1 MATPQTLMNER
12 GLNVLNYG
20 LVEERIFEQNMRELG
35 GYERKTTFCADFG
48 TAELFGKSGII
59 DTYKRSVKHWA
70 NNVVYF
76 TELVM
81 VLNFRCNI
89 WYQRGNVELSK
100 IYADLFYMAQDLGY
114 QNFTGKDLD
123 YFIRTLD

>member
-1 MATPQTLMNER
+1 MTTPQTLMSER

-100 IYADLFYMAQDLGY
+100 IYADLFYMVQDMGY
-114 QNFTGKDLD
+114 QNFKGKDLD

>member
-1 MATPQTLMNER
+1 MTTPKTLMNER
-12 GLNVLNYG
+12 GLNVFNYG
-20 LVEERIFEQNMRELG
+20 LVEERIFEENMQELG

-48 TAELFGKSGII
+48 TAELYGNSSII
-59 DTYKRSVKHWA
+59 DTYKRCVKHWGK
-70 NNVVYF
+70 NVVYF

-89 WYQRGNVELSK
+89 WHQRGNVELSK

-114 QNFTGKDLD
+114 QNFKGKDLN